1 MASKKVGED
10 SNNVINNDLL
20 SSGIKN
26 WIKTMY
32 QRDEAKKFTD
42 KLVVKYRDDTIIDDD
57 LTKNESKEKWKFAE
71 MRFFFDLIS
80 YLTTIITTEKG
91 SKRNFK
97 IRKHLKVV
105 IKQLT
110 GAFLYIFLS
119 NKTLFLV

>member
-57 LTKNESKEKWKFAE
+57 LTKNESKEK
-71 MRFFFDLIS
+71 
-80 YLTTIITTEKG
+80 
-91 SKRNFK
+91 
-97 IRKHLKVV
+97 
-105 IKQLT
+105 
-110 GAFLYIFLS
+110 
-119 NKTLFLV
+119 